1 MEVDV
6 LQRHAVGPCGV
17 FEADIVK
24 IHAAVRN
31 VIDGV
36 GRVMQVAFLVEHL
49 ADTFCRG
56 GGHCDHDE
64 DHREHHKTHQDLHG
78 VSDHARERADIEIRA
93 AGLDDELCR
102 KVADENA
109 ADGDAELHEGAIEGE
124 DFFGLQ
130 EVLAHVVRLRGKFLR
145 LIVLT
150 HEALDHAHGLHVFL
164 HGVVEPVVFFEHG
177 LEKRHRSLCHQIQ
190 AEAQHGDNA
199 REDEGQLLADA
210 DGHDARENQ
219 HHRRAH
225 RHTGQHHERL
235 LDVCNVGGQ
244 TRDERG
250 RREPVDIREREVLHL
265 IIEVFAQISREAC
278 RRRRAEPARGRAAG
292 KREHRNQKQLE
303 AIAEDDV
310 H

>member
-1 MEVDV
+1 
-6 LQRHAVGPCGV
+6 
-17 FEADIVK
+17 
-24 IHAAVRN
+24 
-31 VIDGV
+31 
-36 GRVMQVAFLVEHL
+36 MQVTFFVQYL
-49 ADTFCRG
+49 ADTLG
-56 GGHCDHDE
+56 GGQGHCDHDE

-78 VSDHARERADIEIRA
+78 VGDHARERADVEIRA

-109 ADGDAELHEGAIEGE
+109 ADGDAELHEGVIEGE

-130 EVLAHVVRLRGKFLR
+130 EVFAHVVRLRGKFLR
-145 LIVLT
+145 LIVLA

-177 LEKRHRSLCHQIQ
+177 LEKRHRGLCHQIQ
-190 AEAQHGDNA
+190 AEAEHGDNA

-244 TRDERG
+244 AGDKRRG
-250 RREPVDIREREVLHL
+250 GEPVDVREREVLHL
-265 IIEVFAQISREAC
+265 IIEVFAKVSCEAC
-278 RRRRAEPARGRAAG
+278 RRRCAEPA
-292 KREHRNQKQLE
+292 
-303 AIAEDDV
+303 
-310 H
+310 

>member
-1 MEVDV
+1 
-6 LQRHAVGPCGV
+6 
-17 FEADIVK
+17 
-24 IHAAVRN
+24 
-31 VIDGV
+31 
-36 GRVMQVAFLVEHL
+36 MQVTFFVQHL
-49 ADTFCRG
+49 ADTLG
-56 GGHCDHDE
+56 GGRGHCDHDK

-78 VSDHARERADIEIRA
+78 VGDHARERADIEIRA
-93 AGLDDELCR
+93 AGLDDELCCEI
-102 KVADENA
+102 ADENP

-130 EVLAHVVRLRGKFLR
+130 EVFAHVVRLRGKFLR
-145 LIVLT
+145 FIVLAD
-150 HEALDHAHGLHVFL
+150 EALDHAHGLHVLL
-164 HGVVEPVVFFEHG
+164 HGVIEPVVLFKHS
-177 LEKRHRSLCHQIQ
+177 LEKRHCRLRHQVQ
-190 AEAQHGDNA
+190 AEAEHGDNA
-199 REDEGQLLADA
+199 QLLADA
-210 DGHDARENQ
+210 DGHDACENQ

-250 RREPVDIREREVLHL
+250 RGEPVNVREREVLHL
-265 IIEVFAQISREAC
+265 IIEVFAKVSCEAR

-292 KREHRNQKQLE
+292 KRQHCDQKQLE